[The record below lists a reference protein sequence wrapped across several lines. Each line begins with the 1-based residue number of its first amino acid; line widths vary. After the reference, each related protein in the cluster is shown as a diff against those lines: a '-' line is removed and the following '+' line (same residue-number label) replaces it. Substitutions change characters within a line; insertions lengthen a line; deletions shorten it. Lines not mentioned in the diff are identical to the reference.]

1 MNNNI
6 KIFPILKFLFVIISS
21 SFSFYLKYFNKKRV
35 KTALCVMA
43 KREKNYILEFI
54 DYYKKLG
61 ASKIFIYDNND
72 VGGERYNILLEK
84 YIKTKFVEIFDYR
97 GLFKPQAKAYN
108 ECYEN
113 NKNKYNWF
121 VFYDIDEYLY
131 FTNFTNINDFLAQPQ
146 FNKCSS
152 ILINW
157 KYYGDNDKLYYEPK
171 SLQERFTKPY
181 NFTESAKRNILLY
194 GASKTIAK
202 GGLNITWVHFPHFLK
217 DSKMCNALGN
227 FKEKP
232 LTPPEHSVA
241 YIKHYATK
249 STEEYAEHLRRGG
262 GCSKNQNNK
271 SFWMYRIKTY
281 YFLFNRVTK
290 KKIDILEKALNIKI
304 KRFYNYIEDD

>member
-1 MNNNI
+1 MNNQN
-6 KIFPILKFLFVIISS
+6 KIFCILKFLFVIISS
-21 SFSFYLKYFNKKRV
+21 CFSFYLKYLNKNKL

-72 VGGERYNILLEK
+72 VNGERYNILLEK

-108 ECYEN
+108 DCYEN

-146 FNKCSS
+146 FDKCSS

-157 KYYGDNDKLYYEPK
+157 KYYGDNDKLYYEPIPLK
-171 SLQERFTKPY
+171 ERFTKPY

-202 GGLNITWVHFPHFLK
+202 GGLNITWAHFPHFLK
-217 DSKMCNALGN
+217 DNKMCNALGN

-232 LTPPEHSVA
+232 LTPPDHSVA

-271 SFWMYRIKTY
+271 IFWMNRIKSY

-290 KKIDILEKALNIKI
+290 KKIELLEKKLNIKI
-304 KRFYNYIEDD
+304 RRFYNHIEND